1 MLKTKYG
8 KVNVDKSI
16 YCVNLKSPSWKSDLR
31 QNIELYGFSLLENV
45 MAVSDLKKLKQK
57 MYEIRVPMQDD
68 LEIVL
73 SKNQLTSDNKDS
85 GRNFVMRLMML
96 YDPYFAL
103 LLENSRF
110 LEIIDSLLGD
120 TSVLHLQNGFILPKK
135 DFSGADSSEKK
146 PVFHMDFPRILN
158 GYLTSI
164 NIFMLISEFTE
175 ENGGTIV
182 IPGSHQGKISAE
194 MIDKSEKVTVE
205 ASEGS
210 WLVFDSTLI
219 HAAGENHSSTDRVA
233 INHQITRSYF
243 KQQIDYCSALAS
255 NLDDFPPRVK
265 QLLGHSVRVPS
276 SLEEFYL
283 PEDKRFYKSNQG

>member
-1 MLKTKYG
+1 M
-8 KVNVDKSI
+8 NVDKSL
-16 YCVNLKSPSWKSDLR
+16 YCVNPKSPSWKSDLR
-31 QNIELYGFSLLENV
+31 QSVELFGFCLVENV
-45 MAVSDLKKLKQK
+45 MAVSDLKKLQQK
-57 MYEIRVPMQDD
+57 MYEIRDPMKED
-68 LEIVL
+68 LEMVL
-73 SKNQLTSDNKDS
+73 SKSQVMVDNKDS

-103 LLENSRF
+103 ILENSWF
-110 LEIIDSLLGD
+110 LEIIDTLLGD

-135 DFSGADSSEKK
+135 DFSVANASEKQ

-158 GYLTSI
+158 GYLASI

-194 MIDKSEKVTVE
+194 MIDKSEKVTIE

-233 INHQITRSYF
+233 INHQMTKSYF
-243 KQQIDYCSALAS
+243 KQQIDYCNALAS
-255 NLDDFPPRVK
+255 NVDDFPPRVK
-265 QLLGHSVRVPS
+265 QILGYSVRVPS

>member
-1 MLKTKYG
+1 MDRTLY
-8 KVNVDKSI
+8 SI
-16 YCVNLKSPSWKSDLR
+16 NLKSPSWKSDLR
-31 QNIELYGFSLLENV
+31 HNIELYGFSLIENA
-45 MAVSDLKKLKQK
+45 MGVSDLKKLKQK
-57 MYEIRVPMQDD
+57 MYEIQDPMQED
-68 LEIVL
+68 LKMVL
-73 SKNQLTSDNKDS
+73 SKNQITVDNKDS

-110 LEIIDSLLGD
+110 LEIIDTLLGD

-135 DFSGADSSEKK
+135 DFSVANAPEKK
-146 PVFHMDFPRILN
+146 PAFHMDFPRILN
-158 GYLTSI
+158 GYLASI

-194 MIDKSEKVTVE
+194 MIDKSEKVTLE

-219 HAAGENHSSTDRVA
+219 HAAGENHSSTDSVA
-233 INHQITRSYF
+233 INHQMTKSYF
-243 KQQIDYCSALAS
+243 KQQIDYCNALAS
-255 NLDDFPPRVK
+255 KVNNFSPRVK
-265 QLLGHSVRVPS
+265 QILGHSVRVPS
-276 SLEEFYL
+276 SLQEFYL
-283 PEDKRFYKSNQG
+283 PEDKRLYKSNQG

>member
-1 MLKTKYG
+1 MPHR
-8 KVNVDKSI
+8 DQ
-16 YCVNLKSPSWKSDLR
+16 YCINIKSPTWKSDLKR
-31 QNIELYGFSLLENV
+31 CIQIYGFAVMENGFS
-45 MAVSDLKKLKQK
+45 VSELKQIKQK
-57 MYEIRVPMQDD
+57 MYEIRDPMQED
-68 LEIVL
+68 LQKVL
-73 SKNQLTSDNKDS
+73 SRNQVKVSNKDS

-110 LEIIDSLLGD
+110 LEIIDTLLGD

-135 DFSGADSSEKK
+135 DFSGADALKK
-146 PVFHMDFPRILN
+146 QPVFHMDFPRILN
-158 GYLTSI
+158 GYLASI

-175 ENGGTIV
+175 KNGGTIV
-182 IPGSHQGKISAE
+182 IPGSHQGKVSAE
-194 MIDKSEKVTVE
+194 MIDKSEKVTIE

-233 INHQITRSYF
+233 INHQITKSYF
-243 KQQIDYCSALAS
+243 KQQIDYCNALAS
-255 NLDDFPPRVK
+255 SMDAFPPRVK